1 MMLHQKTENKKTL
14 ESVNLCK
21 PLRKFGVPF
30 LNLCKT
36 LVPRERGSHD
46 ITKELYLDISS

>member
-1 MMLHQKTENKKTL
+1 MLHQKTENKKTL

-21 PLRKFGVPF
+21 FGVPF

-36 LVPRERGSHD
+36 LVPRKKGSHD
-46 ITKELYLDISS
+46 ITKKLYLDISS